1 MQTGLVVS
9 VLIAAAALGA
19 LPALG
24 QSQVLT
30 IDELEEAYEGGDTIV
45 ISGKVTARI
54 SDNHVTM
61 QIFNEGNQIYINQFE
76 AAQDGSYSDTINAS
90 GPNWTRDGKYT
101 VVVTYGARDALETSF
116 MFTAKKDLFET
127 GNFEVDAGSRGTFD
141 VGYTIDGGILKGM
154 AVDYER
160 LTLVAD
166 VSSEEGGSI
175 TVSLPREAMD
185 AKGTGGADVGYI
197 VTVNDGQVAHT
208 QASQDAQQR
217 TLEIAFGQG
226 DSVIRIIG
234 TFIIPEFGAIAA
246 LVLAATT
253 FLAVALSRGR
263 LQMARSF

>member
-9 VLIAAAALGA
+9 VLVAAAALGA

-30 IDELEEAYEGGDTIV
+30 IDGLEDAYEGGDVIV
-45 ISGKVTARI
+45 ISGKVTAKI
-54 SDNHVTM
+54 SDSDVALRIFHGTNLVEIR
-61 QIFNEGNQIYINQFE
+61 QIKI
-76 AAQDGSYSDTINAS
+76 AQDGSYSTEINTA
-90 GPNWTRDGKYT
+90 GPNWAGDGKYIISI
-101 VVVTYGARDALETSF
+101 TYARDALETSF
-116 MFTAKKDLFET
+116 TFTAKKDLFEE
-127 GNFEVDAGSRGTFD
+127 GIFEVDAGGRGTFD

-197 VTVNDGQVAHT
+197 VTVNDAQVAHT

-253 FLAVALSRGR
+253 ILAIALSRGR